1 MKAKEEAEDVA
12 TTAFLEAPIRH
23 RRRQRLGRSS
33 SESNA
38 SRLSNSQDAGSS
50 DRSSKGSSD
59 DSNLGDDDGEKKEEE
74 DDDDEEEEMEYLA
87 SSYLQEDSRDDMD
100 ANAPRYP

>member
-1 MKAKEEAEDVA
+1 MTPTRGMMMARKREED
-12 TTAFLEAPIRH
+12 
-23 RRRQRLGRSS
+23 
-33 SESNA
+33 
-38 SRLSNSQDAGSS
+38 
-50 DRSSKGSSD
+50 
-59 DSNLGDDDGEKKEEE
+59 